1 MLLEVK
7 ALEVHYGKA
16 QAIKNASLNVKKGRI
31 VTLIG
36 ANGAGKTTILRCISS
51 LKKPTS
57 GEIVFEG
64 KNIVGFSLHEVVK
77 IGVAHVPEGR
87 KVFATMT
94 VAENLQMGAYLRS
107 DKRVITQDLEKIY
120 NHFPVLKARSG
131 QPAGSLSGGE
141 QQMLATSR
149 ALMTNPKLLLMDEP
163 LAALDI
169 NSKAE
174 IYPFFD
180 RLNQEL
186 AIPILYVSHSPD
198 EVARLADHLVLMESG
213 KILASGPIGKMLT
226 RMDLPLA
233 HSADAE
239 SIIEAKISGH
249 DNDFQL
255 TYLTFAGGQFTVAG
269 TRLTMGETVRLRILA
284 RDVSLTLAHQ
294 TDTSILNIFPAVVE
308 EIMEENPS
316 QMTVRVTAQGVPILS
331 RITRKSAT
339 TLGLEVGK
347 QVYAQVKSVATLA

>member
-1 MLLEVK
+1 MNIE
-7 ALEVHYGKA
+7 ARFYIE
-16 QAIKNASLNVKKGRI
+16 RDEF
-31 VTLIG
+31 TLDAELHTPMQGITAVFG
-36 ANGAGKTTILRCISS
+36 PSGCGKTTLLRALAGLEHCREGY
-51 LKKPTS
+51 LALG
-57 GEIVFEG
+57 GEVWQNRQQYIPPHRRTLGYVFQEANLFPHLTVRG
-64 KNIVGFSLHEVVK
+64 NLEYGYKRLPENERRLAFDQVTDLL
-77 IGVAHVPEGR
+77 GVDTLLTRQVTH
-87 KVFATMT
+87 
-94 VAENLQMGAYLRS
+94 
-107 DKRVITQDLEKIY
+107 
-120 NHFPVLKARSG
+120 
-131 QPAGSLSGGE
+131 LSGGE
-141 QQMLATSR
+141 RQRVAIAR
-149 ALMTNPKLLLMDEP
+149 ALLTSPSLLLMDEP

-308 EIMEENPS
+308 EIM
-316 QMTVRVTAQGVPILS
+316 
-331 RITRKSAT
+331 
-339 TLGLEVGK
+339 
-347 QVYAQVKSVATLA
+347 